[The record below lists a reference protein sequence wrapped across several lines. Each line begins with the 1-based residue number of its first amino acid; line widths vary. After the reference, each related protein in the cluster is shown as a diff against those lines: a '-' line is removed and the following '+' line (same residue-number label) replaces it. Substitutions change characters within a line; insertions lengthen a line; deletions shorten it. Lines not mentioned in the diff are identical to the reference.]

1 MIKGEYYLM
10 AHKSKL
16 NKSEILDIL
25 VEHFEEVHS
34 KLKNASSQE
43 EINKFEQQYNCMI
56 DLLNKLHITEE

>member
-1 MIKGEYYLM
+1 M

-16 NKSEILDIL
+16 NKSEILDIV

-34 KLKNASSQE
+34 KLKNTRSQE